1 VEHLSGLT
9 LFLAGDVMTGRGID
23 QCLQRSVDPVLYE
36 YYAKSAEQYVQL
48 AERHSGPIP
57 RPLAYRRL
65 WGDAIPELRRRRP
78 GTRIINLETALTTHP
93 DPWPAKGIH
102 YRMHPGNAPLLSAAG
117 IDLCVLANNHTMDW
131 GREGLAET
139 LRTLHKI
146 KMNTTGAGTDT
157 QTAAAP
163 ATFRTGSTRLL
174 VFAYATPCSGTP
186 PAWKSGHSL
195 PGMNVLDSLD
205 TSGIG
210 RVIDDIRSRRRPGDR
225 VIVSM
230 HWGGNWGY
238 DIPSAQRTFAHS
250 LLDAGAAD
258 IIHGHS
264 SHHPKRIEIY
274 RRRLIIYGCGDL
286 INDYEGIGGHEGY
299 RDDLSVMFFPRINAD
314 GTLHSL
320 EATPMKIH
328 RFSLC
333 YPSAQEVEALA
344 ERWNREDHLH
354 PWVQFG
360 IPSRWIQ
367 DRIPSKDRNRDRRF
381 LRLVL
386 DA

>member
-1 VEHLSGLT
+1 MKRESGLT

-36 YYAKSAEQYVQL
+36 YYAKSAEQYVNI
-48 AERHSGPIP
+48 AERHSGPVP
-57 RPLAYRRL
+57 RPLSYRQL
-65 WGDAIPELRRRRP
+65 WGDALEDLQCRRP
-78 GTRIINLETALTTHP
+78 NLRIINLETALTTHP
-93 DPWPAKGIH
+93 EPWSGKSIH
-102 YRMHPGNAPLLSAAG
+102 YRMHPGNAELLRTAG
-117 IDLCVLANNHTMDW
+117 INLCVLANNHTMDW

-139 LRTLHKI
+139 LRTLKKHKVGAV
-146 KMNTTGAGTDT
+146 GAGRGM

-163 ATFRTGSTRLL
+163 AVIRTGSTRFL

-186 PAWKSGHSL
+186 PSWK
-195 PGMNVLDSLD
+195 PGRSQPGVNVLDSLD

-210 RVIDDIRSRRRPGDR
+210 RVIDDVHSRRRPGDR
-225 VIVSM
+225 VIISM

-250 LLDAGAAD
+250 LMDAGVAD
-258 IIHGHS
+258 IIYGHS

-274 RRRLIIYGCGDL
+274 RKRLILYGCGDL
-286 INDYEGIGGHEGY
+286 INDYEGIGGQEAF
-299 RDDLSVMFFPRINAD
+299 RDDFCIMYFPRIQPD

-320 EATPMKIH
+320 EVTPMKIH

-333 YPSAQEVEALA
+333 YPSAKEVEALA
-344 ERWNREDHLH
+344 ERWNHDDHLH

-367 DRIPSKDRNRDRRF
+367 DRIPSKDRDRDRRF
-381 LRLVL
+381 LRLVF